1 MNVENTQISMGKWS
15 IALAL
20 TPLIVVSLLLF
31 FIMIP
36 VWLGQVSGEGGLGV
50 LLAIGEV
57 LYYGSHVVII
67 TSLAGIG
74 LAIIAIYKTFWQR
87 GLTGFL
93 LNIATLIIAGA
104 YLLSL
109 YHKAAID
116 PDRLPIAAYQGD
128 YKTVEKLL
136 AKGFDINQ
144 QCGSDTALS
153 NAAVRGREQIVE
165 LLLSHGADINIANP
179 LSKAA
184 QFGNGN
190 EKIAKMLLDHGAD
203 PNCLHSAILGRHK
216 DVVLLL
222 LEHNANVNRRDGNGR
237 TPLHVA
243 VVFGDEDIIRLLI
256 SKGADVN
263 AKNNEG
269 ETPLHILVKNWPQDW
284 WAKDFRVTVI
294 NILLDSGADI
304 EAKTRDDKTP
314 LGLVTEAKKSSDAIK
329 VLLERG
335 ADANAFD
342 DKGMSFKE

>member
-1 MNVENTQISMGKWS
+1 MNGENTRTSMGKWS

-31 FIMIP
+31 LIMIP
-36 VWLGQVSGEGGLGV
+36 VWLGQVSGEGRLGV
-50 LLAIGEV
+50 LLAIGVV

-87 GLTGFL
+87 GLTGLL
-93 LNIATLIIAGA
+93 LNIAILIIAGA

-128 YKTVEKLL
+128 YKIVEKLL
-136 AKGFDINQ
+136 AKGFDINR
-144 QCGSDTALS
+144 QCGSNTALS

-165 LLLSHGADINIANP
+165 LLLSHGADVNIANP

-190 EKIAKMLLDHGAD
+190 VKIAKTLLDHGANS
-203 PNCLHSAILGRHK
+203 NCLHSAILGRHK
-216 DVVLLL
+216 EVVQLLV
-222 LEHNANVNRRDGNGR
+222 EHNANVNQRDGNGR
-237 TPLHVA
+237 TPLHMA
-243 VVFGDEDIIRLLI
+243 VVSGDEDIIKLLI
-256 SKGADVN
+256 IKGADVN
-263 AKNNEG
+263 ARNDRG
-269 ETPLHILVKNWPQDW
+269 ETPLHVLVRMWPQNW
-284 WAKDFRVTVI
+284 WAKDFRVTAI

-304 EAKTRDDKTP
+304 EAKTRDGKTP
-314 LGLVTEAKKSSDAIK
+314 LGLAIKAQKSSDAIK
-329 VLLERG
+329 VLSERG
-335 ADANAFD
+335 ADTKERSSGEKNAY
-342 DKGMSFKE
+342 